1 MAYEPIHMIWD
12 YDDGPRAGI
21 ADCDGRPHYFACA
34 FEPEHTEWGD
44 VFDLTPIDAETQAW
58 AREHWAIWLR
68 WEAEAKA
75 GRQSPESHPK
85 YGHYDPRYTEL
96 EALID
101 SGIDRLAA
109 QATRRQARFRT
120 ASVPGELFPGQ
131 FRQLEVEWSA
141 APAAA
146 ADPAKPPLT

>member
-1 MAYEPIHMIWD
+1 MAYESIHMIWD

-21 ADCDGRPHYFACA
+21 ADHAGRPHYFACA
-34 FEPEHTEWGD
+34 FDPEHLEYAE
-44 VFDLTPIDAETQAW
+44 VFTLTPLDAETFAW
-58 AREHWAIWLR
+58 AREHWAIWQR

-101 SGIDRLAA
+101 TGIDRLGA
-109 QATRRQARFRT
+109 QAILRHGEFRI

-131 FRQLEVEWSA
+131 FRQLEVEWSQPPDS
-141 APAAA
+141 APE
-146 ADPAKPPLT
+146 